1 MAFFILRFDLRSA
14 PSFGAPHPD
23 IYSGALDMCEWAD
36 NLAGHQVQV
45 LLHEHHNAEDGYSPS
60 PIVFAAAVAGRTQ
73 NVGINIAAII
83 LPLHNPIRLAEDL
96 AVLDLV
102 SRGRA
107 GWVFAVGYR
116 REEYAMMGVDIDRRA
131 RGSRDRA
138 PRDPRPG
145 GSGCAAGG

>member
-1 MAFFILRFDLRSA
+1 M
-14 PSFGAPHPD
+14 
-23 IYSGALDMCEWAD
+23 
-36 NLAGHQVQV
+36 

-60 PIVFAAAVAGRTQ
+60 PIVFGAAVAGRTK

-116 REEYAMMGVDIDRRA
+116 REEYEMMGIDIDRRGRA
-131 RGSRDRA
+131 HGVRHRDAEAGVDGRGVRVQRRRRRA
-138 PRDPRPG
+138 
-145 GSGCAAGG
+145 